1 MNIEIPV
8 EPIIC
13 EDGWYPKCPNCGY
26 YDLEE
31 TDITTRCPK
40 CGQAIDWSWTKEFKR
55 ENINE

>member
-1 MNIEIPV
+1 MNIDIPV

-31 TDITTRCPK
+31 VDITTRCPK
-40 CGQAIDWSWTKEFKR
+40 CGQKID
-55 ENINE
+55 